1 MAATQDDIAKLRR
14 LTAEP
19 TDATYS
25 DAALV
30 IVIESHPLRDPD
42 GRDPEHDDWV
52 PTYSM
57 NAAAADIWEEKAAA
71 VACNFD
77 FSADGASYQ
86 QSKVFDNY
94 TRMAKRFRGR
104 APIGSQKLI
113 STRREMDR
121 YGNIAEVDQIYPTLA
136 ESEVFNA

>member
-1 MAATQDDIAKLRR
+1 MAATQDDIARLRR

-30 IVIESHPLRDPD
+30 IVIESHPLRDAD

-52 PTYSM
+52 ATYSM

-121 YGNIAEVDQIYPTLA
+121 YGNIAEADQVYPILY